1 MEGSGATIPPAGG
14 PGNGPVE
21 WRLEGPLIPHPG
33 NVFVVS
39 APSGAG
45 KSTLVQRLVASVP
58 DLRFSISFTTRKP
71 RPGEVNGRDYFF
83 VDEARFDAMVRE
95 GGFVEWVEVYGH
107 RYGTGRAWLEE
118 QLASGVD
125 ILLDIETTG
134 ALNLRR
140 AIPDAQMIF
149 ILPPSA
155 AALEQRLR
163 GRGKDSDEQVAIR
176 LKHAR
181 HEMELYHIYDY
192 LVVNDDLETAYRT
205 FESIIHATRA
215 RKERMAPLAQRILL
229 DF

>member
-1 MEGSGATIPPAGG
+1 M
-14 PGNGPVE
+14 
-21 WRLEGPLIPHPG
+21 LDHPG

-45 KSTLVQRLVASVP
+45 KSTLVQRLVAAVA

-71 RPGEVNGRDYFF
+71 RPGEVDGRDYFF

-107 RYGTGRAWLEE
+107 RYGTGRAWLEG

-140 AIPDAQMIF
+140 AIPDAHMIF

-163 GRGKDSDEQVAIR
+163 GRGKDSEEQVAIR

-181 HEMELYHIYDY
+181 HELELYHVYDY
-192 LVVNDDLETAYRT
+192 LVVNDDLETAYRA

-215 RKERMAPLAQRILL
+215 RKERMAPVARRILEG
-229 DF
+229 F